1 MTDNYLSIDSPH
13 IMIVD
18 DDSRLRTLL
27 DRYLKQN
34 KFRVTCAAD
43 GPEARQQLT
52 FFDFD
57 LLIIDVMMPGETG
70 LKLTNDLRRTMDVPI
85 LLLTAMNEPDDRIA
99 GLESGADDYL
109 SKPFEPRE
117 LVLRIQKILR
127 RLGQFP
133 IKENYGNSVKFGPFQ
148 YDLNQDLLYKGREIT
163 KLTESE
169 ARILRA
175 FAESP
180 GIILSRE
187 DLIKVDGEYGNART
201 VDVQITRLRRKLE
214 DDPKFPRYLK
224 TIRGQG
230 YILKTKS

>member
-1 MTDNYLSIDSPH
+1 M
-13 IMIVD
+13 
-18 DDSRLRTLL
+18 
-27 DRYLKQN
+27 
-34 KFRVTCAAD
+34 
-43 GPEARQQLT
+43 
-52 FFDFD
+52 
-57 LLIIDVMMPGETG
+57 
-70 LKLTNDLRRTMDVPI
+70 
-85 LLLTAMNEPDDRIA
+85 
-99 GLESGADDYL
+99 
-109 SKPFEPRE
+109 
-117 LVLRIQKILR
+117 
-127 RLGQFP
+127 
-133 IKENYGNSVKFGPFQ
+133 KFGPFQ

>member
-1 MTDNYLSIDSPH
+1 MDKDLSVERPH

-18 DDSRLRTLL
+18 DDGRLRSLL
-27 DRYLKQN
+27 DRYLNQN
-34 KFRVTCAAD
+34 KFRVTCASN
-43 GPEARQQLT
+43 GTEARQHLN

-117 LVLRIQKILR
+117 LVSRIQKILH
-127 RLGQFP
+127 RLEQSPLKKGHADLVQF
-133 IKENYGNSVKFGPFQ
+133 GTFQ
-148 YDLNQDLLYKGREIT
+148 YDLNQDLLYKGIEII

-169 ARILRA
+169 TRILRA
-175 FAESP
+175 FTEAP
-180 GIILSRE
+180 GVILRRE
-187 DLIKVDGEYGNART
+187 DLIKVDKKYGNART